1 MEQRRRPHVP
11 QSVAGIRVLVDDDAA
26 IEAAARQELAARV
39 VAAAVDV
46 RARNLRDD
54 SPGRLA
60 RAWCRE
66 AENTRDPLR
75 SLL

>member
-1 MEQRRRPHVP
+1 MERRTQLHVTQP
-11 QSVAGIRVLVDDDAA
+11 VAGVRVLVDDDTAV
-26 IEAAARQELAARV
+26 EAAARQELAARV